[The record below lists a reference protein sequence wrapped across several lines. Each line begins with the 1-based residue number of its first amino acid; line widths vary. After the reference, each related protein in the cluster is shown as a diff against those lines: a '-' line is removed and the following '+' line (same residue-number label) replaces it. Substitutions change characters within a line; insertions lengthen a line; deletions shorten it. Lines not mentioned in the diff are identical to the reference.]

1 MTSFELSQKTVNLSP
16 YPRPQTVEGEEREEL
31 TDALL
36 KWLLR
41 ERGMIAA
48 FSATAE
54 KKRALIR
61 AAMNE
66 RPAHPVP
73 SDVLAMQ
80 DRLFWTESIERGI
93 VEETDLSFGENGIGL
108 WQGDITRLAVDGIV
122 NAANSGLLGCFLP
135 GHNCIDNVIHSAA
148 GMQLR
153 DDCAKLIA
161 AQGHEEECGDC
172 KVTRAYNLPA
182 KYVLH
187 TVGPMVRR
195 EVTEEDRALLRSCY
209 TSCLEAAEEL
219 CMKSVA
225 FCCISTGVFSF
236 PQSEAAEIAAGAVMR
251 WKVRHPESRL
261 RVIFNTFL
269 DSDTAIYRN
278 ILKHL

>member
-1 MTSFELSQKTVNLSP
+1 M
-16 YPRPQTVEGEEREEL
+16 QTDEIPER
-31 TDALL
+31 D
-36 KWLLR
+36 
-41 ERGMIAA
+41 GV
-48 FSATAE
+48 S
-54 KKRALIR
+54 
-61 AAMNE
+61 
-66 RPAHPVP
+66 
-73 SDVLAMQ
+73 
-80 DRLFWTESIERGI
+80 
-93 VEETDLSFGENGIGL
+93 L
-108 WQGDITRLAVDGIV
+108 WQGDIRRLAADGIV
-122 NAANSGLLGCFLP
+122 NAANKGLLGCFLP
-135 GHNCIDNVIHSAA
+135 NHNCIDNVIHSAA

-195 EVTEEDRALLRSCY
+195 GVTEEDRALLRSCY

-236 PQSEAAEIAAGAVMR
+236 PQAEAAEIATGAVMR
-251 WKVRHPESRL
+251 WKMRHPESRL

>member
-1 MTSFELSQKTVNLSP
+1 MTPHKTEGVIDLAP
-16 YPRPQTVEGEEREEL
+16 YPRPEPLDEAGVREA
-31 TDALL
+31 TDTLL

-41 ERGMIAA
+41 ERGLIAA
-48 FSATAE
+48 FSASVE
-54 KKRALIR
+54 KKRALMR
-61 AAMNE
+61 GYMNE

-73 SDVLAMQ
+73 ADMLAVQ
-80 DRLFWTESIERGI
+80 DRLFWTESLERGI
-93 VEETDLSFGENGIGL
+93 VQVDEIPERDGVSL
-108 WQGDITRLAVDGIV
+108 WQGDIRRLAADGIV
-122 NAANSGLLGCFLP
+122 NAANKGLLGCFLP
-135 GHNCIDNVIHSAA
+135 NHNCIDNVIHSAA

>member
-1 MTSFELSQKTVNLSP
+1 MTPHKTEGVIDLAP
-16 YPRPQTVEGEEREEL
+16 YPRPEPLDAAGVREA
-31 TDALL
+31 TDTLL

-41 ERGMIAA
+41 ERGLIAA
-48 FSATAE
+48 FSASVE
-54 KKRALIR
+54 KKRALMR
-61 AAMNE
+61 GYMNE

-73 SDVLAMQ
+73 ADMLAVQ
-80 DRLFWTESIERGI
+80 DRLFWTESLERGI
-93 VEETDLSFGENGIGL
+93 VQTDEIPERDGVSL
-108 WQGDITRLAVDGIV
+108 WQGDIRRLAADGIV
-122 NAANSGLLGCFLP
+122 NAANKGLLGCFLP
-135 GHNCIDNVIHSAA
+135 NHNCIDNVIHSAA

-209 TSCLEAAEEL
+209 ISCLEAAEEL

-236 PQSEAAEIAAGAVMR
+236 PQAEAAEIAAGAVMR
-251 WKVRHPESRL
+251 WKVRHPESGL